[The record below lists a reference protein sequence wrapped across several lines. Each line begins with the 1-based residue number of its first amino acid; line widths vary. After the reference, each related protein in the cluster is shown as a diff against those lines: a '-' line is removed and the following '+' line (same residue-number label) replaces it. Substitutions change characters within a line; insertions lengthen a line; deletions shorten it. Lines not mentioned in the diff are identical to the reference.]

1 MYDNAQSVV
10 VKFRSLVWQMKQHQ
24 VFTEQGLHLDVV
36 GILNQPVVKA
46 GKSLAEM

>member
-1 MYDNAQSVV
+1 
-10 VKFRSLVWQMKQHQ
+10 
-24 VFTEQGLHLDVV
+24 LDVV